1 MREIFSPRG
10 GETTMTSRRSKQL
23 GTGALILALL
33 AALAACQP
41 ETTPLPPT
49 ASAEMSVET
58 VAATEATPVEDSAGA
73 VLIIVG
79 NLFDEI
85 EYIAYTRELGEAGY
99 RVLFGSETLGT
110 IQSEHTHREN
120 WPIAV
125 EVDVALADVVV
136 TDYDA
141 IILMGDFDLTAFPWD
156 HPEAAAEIDRIMQE
170 AVEANIIVGA
180 TWEGVTSLAHS
191 GVIEGME
198 VTAPLLTC
206 ADVLPHYG
214 VTCTSVAPVLR
225 NGRILTARDHP
236 YCWLFVEMLI
246 EMLQEG

>member
-1 MREIFSPRG
+1 
-10 GETTMTSRRSKQL
+10 MT
-23 GTGALILALL
+23 IL
-33 AALAACQP
+33 AALAALTACQP
-41 ETTPLPPT
+41 EAIPPSP
-49 ASAEMSVET
+49 AALAE
-58 VAATEATPVEDSAGA
+58 TPVETAVETETALGEENEGA

-110 IQSEHTHREN
+110 IQSEHTHRAN
-120 WPIAV
+120 WPIEV

-198 VTAPLLTC
+198 VTAPPGTC
-206 ADVLPHYG
+206 AEVLPHYG
-214 VTCTSVAPVLR
+214 VTCTSATPVLR

-236 YCWLFVEMLI
+236 YCWMFVETLI